1 MCIPTL
7 QICGFTPGTSRVFR
21 SRSEQKPQRP
31 SQSCEPS
38 GHTSIEP
45 KAASQHKPWVHESKA
60 SRAKCLMIWG
70 GLRRTWASAPS
81 QKKMSRKASRCRDQ
95 WAGSSWRSKPCFE
108 SEVESAKNEL
118 MPETSGYPT
127 GQDVGNMAY
136 RISGTIE
143 PKNQK
148 VGRNMEI
155 WVSEVPL
162 IEIAMNYSSW
172 GTLRRPL
179 IRTATWKCRPLEQLF
194 ISLFTQWNKLADMK
208 CFKI

>member
-1 MCIPTL
+1 MLFCRACSSSRYSEMCIPTL

-81 QKKMSRKASRCRDQ
+81 QKKMSLKASRCRDQ

-118 MPETSGYPT
+118 MPEIWLHFNK
-127 GQDVGNMAY
+127 NMPQT
-136 RISGTIE
+136 RWSIMS
-143 PKNQK
+143 
-148 VGRNMEI
+148 
-155 WVSEVPL
+155 
-162 IEIAMNYSSW
+162 
-172 GTLRRPL
+172 
-179 IRTATWKCRPLEQLF
+179 
-194 ISLFTQWNKLADMK
+194 
-208 CFKI
+208 KIILLLVFF

>member
-1 MCIPTL
+1 MKTVSKGKKYPYHHQGAMFIPKGERINSGGVET
-7 QICGFTPGTSRVFR
+7 RKR
-21 SRSEQKPQRP
+21 SR
-31 SQSCEPS
+31 
-38 GHTSIEP
+38 
-45 KAASQHKPWVHESKA
+45 
-60 SRAKCLMIWG
+60 
-70 GLRRTWASAPS
+70 
-81 QKKMSRKASRCRDQ
+81 
-95 WAGSSWRSKPCFE
+95 WAGCHQCCWSRRPGIE
-108 SEVESAKNEL
+108 SPALHNIFVKLAGTPVL
-118 MPETSGYPT
+118 RT
-127 GQDVGNMAY
+127 GQEVGNMAY